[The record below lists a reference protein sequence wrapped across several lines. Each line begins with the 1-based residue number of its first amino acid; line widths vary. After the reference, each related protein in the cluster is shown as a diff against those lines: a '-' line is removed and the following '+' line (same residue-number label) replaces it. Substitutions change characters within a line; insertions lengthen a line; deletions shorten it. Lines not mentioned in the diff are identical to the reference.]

1 MIKVSVIV
9 PVFNGINY
17 ISECMDSVISQTLKE
32 IEILVVDAG
41 STDGTL
47 EVLEDYARKDN
58 RVRLLHSDKKSMGHQ
73 TNMGIQAASGEYI
86 GFCEADDYLGSGM
99 LEYLYQTAKSGELDF
114 VKSDFDMFVTSQEG
128 RIFLNYSVLPP
139 EKRVLYGKE
148 IHPQDY
154 PDLLHRDVNMW
165 NGIYKRRWIL
175 ENQIWLN
182 ETPKAAFQD
191 VGFILQTFLLADRVM
206 YVQTD
211 ANKYRRDNISSSVY
225 DQQSL
230 LFVVQEFA
238 FLIGILE
245 KRKIAKKRTLAVIL
259 KRFLG
264 LFCGFYQRLP
274 EWSLVSEET
283 KEAVERFKRLF
294 REFYSWMDYGDL
306 QYEGLDTSIELRM
319 LLEDSP
325 WLDAYE
331 RQLERIRRK
340 SLTDFYTYVK
350 KYEKAVIFGA
360 GERGSSCLGL
370 LRKNHYQGVI
380 RFCDNNP
387 SLWDTR
393 FMGLEI
399 VCPDKVEKEGFLF
412 IVAHGDDGRWK
423 QIYNQLI
430 TMGVDAKQIC
440 RAADVIPHHALE
452 LKLRED

>member
-9 PVFNGINY
+9 PVLNGISY
-17 ISECMDSVISQTLKE
+17 INECMDSLISQTLKE
-32 IEILVVDAG
+32 MEILVIDAG

-47 EVLEDYARKDN
+47 EILEEYVQKDS
-58 RVRLLHSDKKSMGHQ
+58 RVRLLHSDQKSMGHQ

-86 GFCEADDYLGSGM
+86 GFCEADDYLGPGM
-99 LEYLYQTAKSGELDF
+99 LEYLYQTAKSKDLDF
-114 VKSDFDMFVTSQEG
+114 VKSNFDMFVTSSEG
-128 RIFLNYSVLPP
+128 RIFLNYSILPP
-139 EKRVLYGKE
+139 EKRALYGNV
-148 IHPQDY
+148 IHPKDH

-175 ENQIWLN
+175 ENKIRLN

-191 VGFILQTFLLADRVM
+191 VGFILQTFLLADRGM
-206 YVQTD
+206 YVHED

-238 FLIGILE
+238 FFMGILQE
-245 KRKIAKKRTLAVIL
+245 RQIAKKRTLAVIL

-264 LFCGFYQRLP
+264 LFCGFYKRLP

-283 KEAVERFKRLF
+283 KEAVERFKGLLVK
-294 REFYSWMDYGDL
+294 FYSWLDYGDL
-306 QYEGLDTSIELRM
+306 LYEGLDTSIELRM
-319 LLEDSP
+319 LLENNP
-325 WLDAYE
+325 LLDAYE

-340 SLTDFYTYVK
+340 SLNDFYAYVK

-360 GERGSSCLGL
+360 GERGMSCLGL
-370 LRKNHYQGVI
+370 LQRNQYQGVI
-380 RFCDNNP
+380 GFCDNNS
-387 SLWDTR
+387 SLWGSR
-393 FMGLEI
+393 RMGLEI
-399 VCPDKVEKEGFLF
+399 LCPDKAEKEGVLF

-423 QIYNQLI
+423 QIYDQLI
-430 TMGVDAKQIC
+430 SMGADAKQIC

-452 LKLRED
+452 LRLGEE